1 MRCGKGGQSG
11 MRGWRGGR
19 WKVGCWR
26 RGGWAGAVGV
36 VHGLRGD
43 CESTAPGKEDGAARR
58 AQFDERRANEWRA
71 CGVDRGRSDRRIF
84 KALSRDRVC
93 SLTRPVWPW
102 DSRSLEYID
111 QFRPLMR

>member
-19 WKVGCWR
+19 WGVGCWR
-26 RGGWAGAVGV
+26 RGGWAAAVGV

-58 AQFDERRANEWRA
+58 AQFDYTSGARTNGEPAAWTEA
-71 CGVDRGRSDRRIF
+71 VLTVGSLKLC
-84 KALSRDRVC
+84 RVIGC
-93 SLTRPVWPW
+93 VP
-102 DSRSLEYID
+102 
-111 QFRPLMR
+111 